1 MKFFGLLIGLVAART
16 ALDSVLVPA
25 SVQAEKSR
33 QASGSAKV
41 DTFDDITPACASIGC
56 ADIQCLPP
64 FELKRKEGQCC
75 ATCYAPDH
83 VVAIDRHTALEG
95 GSPYKAD
102 PAPAAPSNCKGVKCF
117 TPACRAGETV
127 GHVPGACCLS
137 CK

>member
-1 MKFFGLLIGLVAART
+1 VQNMKLLVLFFGVVAAKS
-16 ALDSVLVPA
+16 ALVPA

-41 DTFDDITPACASIGC
+41 DNFDDITPACASIGC

-64 FELKRKEGQCC
+64 FELRRGEGQCC

-83 VVAIDRHTALEG
+83 VVAIDRHTALAG
-95 GSPYKAD
+95 GSPYAAD
-102 PAPAAPSNCKGVKCF
+102 RAPAAPSSCQGVKCF
-117 TPACRAGETV
+117 TPACRPGETV
-127 GHVPGACCLS
+127 GHAPGRCCLS